1 MIEHYWKWDFSQHY
15 WSIRQVGVVAAL
27 CYSGIFTTNI
37 LYCIYTTHVVPSTI
51 TQFTLSAVW
60 SLLFVICS
68 TLVLEGLIWMQYC
81 SVASAMHFSDLWS
94 KCSFHHYNVA
104 WCIPRRRLYLN
115 MMGETNWLHCN
126 KWIYWPD
133 LPGDLGNILT
143 SLQCCNLQL
152 LQFANY
158 FAAVPQL
165 GGWSEGVMDGVPRRI
180 QRDIVS
186 ELNQFRA
193 RADSGDTDI
202 TDNQGFTILTSMC
215 ILFTIF
221 GEDL

>member
-15 WSIRQVGVVAAL
+15 WSIRQVGVVLLQL
-27 CYSGIFTTNI
+27 CVILAFLPQIFCIVSTIYS
-37 LYCIYTTHVVPSTI
+37 TTHVPSTI
-51 TQFTLSAVW
+51 TQFTLSALR

-81 SVASAMHFSDLWS
+81 SVAMHHFSDLWS

-104 WCIPRRRLYLN
+104 WCIPSRRLYLN

-126 KWIYWPD
+126 KWIYWTD

-158 FAAVPQL
+158 FVAVPQL
-165 GGWSEGVMDGVPRRI
+165 GGRSEGGDGWSPAADPARYHQWIKPI
-180 QRDIVS
+180 QS
-186 ELNQFRA
+186 E
-193 RADSGDTDI
+193 SW
-202 TDNQGFTILTSMC
+202 
-215 ILFTIF
+215 
-221 GEDL
+221 

>member
-37 LYCIYTTHVVPSTI
+37 LYCIYTTHVAPSTI
-51 TQFTLSAVW
+51 HFIRRLVI
-60 SLLFVICS
+60 VICS

-104 WCIPRRRLYLN
+104 WCIPSRRLYLN

-158 FAAVPQL
+158 FVAVPQL
-165 GGWSEGVMDGVPRRI
+165 GGRSDGVMDGVPRAGS
-180 QRDIVS
+180 S
-186 ELNQFRA
+186 EISSVN
-193 RADSGDTDI
+193 
-202 TDNQGFTILTSMC
+202 
-215 ILFTIF
+215 
-221 GEDL
+221 

>member
-1 MIEHYWKWDFSQHY
+1 MRF
-15 WSIRQVGVVAAL
+15 
-27 CYSGIFTTNI
+27 FTTLLI
-37 LYCIYTTHVVPSTI
+37 HPSSGCCCSFVLFWHFYHKYFVLYLHYTCRPFDNHTI
-51 TQFTLSAVW
+51 HFIRRLVT
-60 SLLFVICS
+60 VICS

-104 WCIPRRRLYLN
+104 WCIPSRRLYLN

-152 LQFANY
+152 LQFANN
-158 FAAVPQL
+158 FVAVPQL
-165 GGWSEGVMDGVPRRI
+165 GGRSEGVMDGVPRRI

-221 GEDL
+221 REDL

>member
-81 SVASAMHFSDLWS
+81 SVAMHHFSDLWS

-104 WCIPRRRLYLN
+104 WCIPSRRLYLN

-158 FAAVPQL
+158 FVAVPQL
-165 GGWSEGVMDGVPRRI
+165 GGRSEVVMDGVPRRI
-180 QRDIVS
+180 HRDIVS

>member
-104 WCIPRRRLYLN
+104 WCIPSRRLYLN

-158 FAAVPQL
+158 FVAVPQL
-165 GGWSEGVMDGVPRRI
+165 GGRSEGVMDGVPRRI
-180 QRDIVS
+180 QRDIS

-202 TDNQGFTILTSMC
+202 TDNQSFTILRSMC

>member
-1 MIEHYWKWDFSQHY
+1 MRF
-15 WSIRQVGVVAAL
+15 
-27 CYSGIFTTNI
+27 FTTLLIHPSSGWWVLLQLCVI
-37 LYCIYTTHVVPSTI
+37 LAFLPQIFCIVSTPHTTHAPSTI
-51 TQFTLSAVW
+51 THFTLSALRSVI
-60 SLLFVICS
+60 VICS

-81 SVASAMHFSDLWS
+81 SVAMHHFSDLWS

-104 WCIPRRRLYLN
+104 WCIPSRRLYLN

-126 KWIYWPD
+126 KWIYRTD

-158 FAAVPQL
+158 FVAVPQL
-165 GGWSEGVMDGVPRRI
+165 GGRSDCVMDGVPRRI
-180 QRDIVS
+180 QRDIIS

-202 TDNQGFTILTSMC
+202 TDNQCFTILTSMC
-215 ILFTIF
+215 IVFTIF